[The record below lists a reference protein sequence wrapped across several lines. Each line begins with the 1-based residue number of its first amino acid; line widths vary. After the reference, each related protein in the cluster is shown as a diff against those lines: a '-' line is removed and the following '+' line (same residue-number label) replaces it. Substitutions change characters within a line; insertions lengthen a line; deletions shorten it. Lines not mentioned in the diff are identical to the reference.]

1 MPVPVSD
8 TLSGTALALVVMLNC
23 AIRLVA
29 AVGLNLTLM
38 LHDAPAA
45 NIVGQVSV
53 ISNDKGLVPVM
64 PMAPMV
70 NDILPLL
77 VSVAARGLLV
87 APTGTVPNLRVGGLT
102 NEAGVTVNVL
112 DCLMPFEV
120 AVADME
126 TVVLLKTLLV
136 ATSNRARSSQ
146 QP

>member
-1 MPVPVSD
+1 M
-8 TLSGTALALVVMLNC
+8 SGADLALVAMLSF

-29 AVGLNLTLM
+29 AVGLNVTLTLQ
-38 LHDAPAA
+38 DAPAA
-45 NIVGQVSV
+45 NIAGQLFD
-53 ISNDKGLVPVM
+53 IANANGLRPEM
-64 PMAPMV
+64 PMLPMV
-70 NDILPLL
+70 NGIVPLL
-77 VSVAARGLLV
+77 VSVAARGPLV
-87 APTGTVPNLRVGGLT
+87 TPTGTVPNLRVVGVT

-112 DCLMPFEV
+112 DFVMPF